1 MLLPGKVHEQR
12 GLAGYSPWA
21 HKESDTTETAGG
33 LNTVVCKLKVGLP
46 RWLSG
51 KESACQ
57 SRKCR
62 RRGFDPWSGSSP
74 GAGHGNPLQY
84 PCLENLTDRGVWRAT
99 VHGVPKR
106 GTRLSNQAV
115 EQERANRE
123 NRKHHRMK
131 ASILRRK
138 AHVQIS
144 LRQEETWLNRK
155 TGESKAGT

>member
-1 MLLPGKVHEQR
+1 MLLPGKFHEQR

-33 LNTVVCKLKVGLP
+33 LNTVVFKLKVGLP
-46 RWLSG
+46 GWLSG

-84 PCLENLTDRGVWRAT
+84 PCQRSLAGYSPW
-99 VHGVPKR
+99 GPKAWD
-106 GTRLSNQAV
+106 TAEHQAV
-115 EQERANRE
+115 AEERANRE
-123 NRKHHRMK
+123 NRKHHRVK
-131 ASILRRK
+131 AGILRRK